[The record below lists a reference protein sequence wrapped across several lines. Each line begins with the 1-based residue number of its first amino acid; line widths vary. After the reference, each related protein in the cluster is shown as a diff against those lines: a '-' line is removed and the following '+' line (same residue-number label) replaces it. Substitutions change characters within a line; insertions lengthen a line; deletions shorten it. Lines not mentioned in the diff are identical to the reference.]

1 MKSIKMTSVEVKA
14 ETRKVR
20 VNVTREMANDLQSFR
35 NFDLGYSAYLSY
47 KLEDKSEKLII
58 EKYIKPSEYSDDSEI
73 IYEMDNI
80 LLRIIK
86 LLKLSNNPDSIILEK
101 VIEKSTKV
109 TVEDLMIK
117 NLSKDLAKQIDLEIL
132 SNLYKL
138 K

>member
-117 NLSKDLAKQIDLEIL
+117 NISKDLAKQIDLEIL